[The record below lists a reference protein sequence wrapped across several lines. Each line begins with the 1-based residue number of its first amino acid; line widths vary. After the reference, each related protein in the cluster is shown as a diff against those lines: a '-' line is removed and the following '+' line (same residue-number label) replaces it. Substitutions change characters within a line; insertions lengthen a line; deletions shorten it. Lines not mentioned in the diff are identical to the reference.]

1 MNIGI
6 LISGRGSNMVSIAE
20 AVISGNIPGAKVRVV
35 ISDKATAPGL
45 TSAASLGIKAT
56 TIERFG
62 RSREEHDKEIISELK
77 NNDVDLVC
85 LAGYMRLV
93 SPLFVSTF
101 EGRIINIHPS
111 LLPQF
116 PGLNAQKQAIE
127 AGVRETGCTVHYVD
141 ELLDHGEVIL
151 QRKIEVFPDDT
162 EETLSNRLIK
172 LENKTYVEALQQLVN
187 RQN

>member
-1 MNIGI
+1 
-6 LISGRGSNMVSIAE
+6 
-20 AVISGNIPGAKVRVV
+20 
-35 ISDKATAPGL
+35 
-45 TSAASLGIKAT
+45 
-56 TIERFG
+56 
-62 RSREEHDKEIISELK
+62 
-77 NNDVDLVC
+77 C

-116 PGLNAQKQAIE
+116 PGLNAQRQAIE

-151 QRKIEVFPDDT
+151 QRKIEVLPDDT